1 LAVLALAKSLRGATA
16 DRWVTRRLH
25 NAA

>member
-1 LAVLALAKSLRGATA
+1 VLALAKSLRGVTA
-16 DRWVTRRLH
+16 DGWVTRRLH